1 MAKVIAGFRD
11 KVTHKIHTIGS
22 EYTGERVEELT
33 KAGFLKKEPK
43 TKTKKKAK

>member
-1 MAKVIAGFRD
+1 MVKVIAGFRD

-33 KAGFLKKEPK
+33 KAGFLKKE
-43 TKTKKKAK
+43 TKSKPRKKAE